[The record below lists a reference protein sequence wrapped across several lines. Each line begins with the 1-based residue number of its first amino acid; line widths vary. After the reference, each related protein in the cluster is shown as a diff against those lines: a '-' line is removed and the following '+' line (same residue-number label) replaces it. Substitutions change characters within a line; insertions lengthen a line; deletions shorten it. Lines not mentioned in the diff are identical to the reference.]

1 MNLII
6 VVTIIFALN
15 ISLCVA
21 QTENLQ
27 SLPELKQGDYFLMG
41 KYNDEP
47 ILWRYVNNDNNK
59 IFSNDAIYDETNNII
74 INKYSNNKYVFSKFI
89 NNKWQYNYFECEKDV
104 KSEILLYSDKIL
116 CFKEFDLPK
125 NSNDKITNYW
135 EKSSIREWLNSMFLD
150 EYIYKEKGFISDTNF
165 TAKERSVIKKSNIE
179 TYLPVEN
186 IPKEVKNHD
195 IWAVFENTYEISR
208 PHGDDYSEIDGV
220 GYMISANGGYRRI
233 TQDRMFLLEEEQ
245 VYNIFKSFGSAASQ
259 LSESLKL
266 EHEKENYNYAY
277 WIRSPYNGKSSYYY
291 NKKEEENDGITIS
304 GESPDNTQ
312 DEYKFPYGG
321 YTIKVGDKYTKSS
334 VAEKKGIR
342 PAFYLNTENAIILSG
357 TGTKDDP
364 YVLDGKPVISVNL
377 NNTELDFYDQP
388 VIKDGIIMLPMD
400 EIYKYLGAK
409 TIDWNNEYKSIAMEY
424 NGNYI
429 YMMLDNKGIIVN
441 GESYDMGYPM
451 TMIDDVA
458 YVPLTAIEKS
468 ITPNVTWNGEQY
480 RVDINK

>member
-1 MNLII
+1 MKKLMNLII
-6 VVTIIFALN
+6 IITIIFSLN
-15 ISLCVA
+15 TSLCVA

-74 INKYSNNKYVFSKFI
+74 IKKSDYNDKYEIGKFDNGKFYFDEINYNIDMESK
-89 NNKWQYNYFECEKDV
+89 V
-104 KSEILLYSDKIL
+104 LLYSDKIL
-116 CFKEFDLPK
+116 CFKEFDTVEDLHNK
-125 NSNDKITNYW
+125 ETNFW
-135 EKSSIREWLNSMFLD
+135 KESSIRKWLNSTDLNIV
-150 EYIYKEKGFISDTNF
+150 EYNKESGFISRTNF
-165 TAKERSVIKKSNIE
+165 TNSQRSIMINSNIQTYWPIERVSKDIIKYPFGLFKNMYGE
-179 TYLPVEN
+179 TN
-186 IPKEVKNHD
+186 
-195 IWAVFENTYEISR
+195 A
-208 PHGDDYSEIDGV
+208 HGDNYYTIPRV
-220 GYMISANGGYRRI
+220 GYMITGKGGVKNI
-233 TQDRMFLLEEEQ
+233 TQDKIFLLEEEQ
-245 VYNIFKSFGSAASQ
+245 IYNIFKSFDSAVSQ
-259 LSESLKL
+259 LSEGLKF
-266 EHEKENYNYAY
+266 EYEKANYNYAY
-277 WIRSPYNGKSSYYY
+277 WIRSPYNA
-291 NKKEEENDGITIS
+291 NEAEAGINGCIIS
-304 GESPDNTQ
+304 GEVLEDTQ
-312 DEYKFPYGG
+312 NMHHLPYSN
-321 YTIKVGDKYTKSS
+321 IDFKVGDKYTKSS
-334 VAEKKGIR
+334 VTEKKGIR
-342 PAFYLNTENAIILSG
+342 PAFYLNTESAIILSG
-357 TGTKDDP
+357 TGTKEDP

-441 GESYDMGYPM
+441 GKSYDMGYPM

-480 RVDINK
+480 RIDIN